1 MGDNVSL
8 IDKSKFMQKYNNL
21 TMQKLQEA
29 VEDVF
34 KDYKDPTKNMTLGQK
49 IEFDKAFKKVV
60 NERYIAGTDP
70 HEKTK

>member
-1 MGDNVSL
+1 MGDNISL

-34 KDYKDPTKNMTLGQK
+34 KDYKDPTENMTLGQK
-49 IEFDKAFKKVV
+49 IEFDKAFKKAV

-70 HEKTK
+70 YEKTK